1 MEKIEFGKVITEE
14 SIMNGKI
21 VSCSKSARSSHKV
34 TDKYDAQSRML
45 EASKYI
51 TDDNREDVLIR
62 LVGDGKKGI
71 KRMEV
76 TVLIEKNKQ

>member
-21 VSCSKSARSSHKV
+21 VSSSKSARSSHKV
-34 TDKYDAQSRML
+34 ADKYDAQSRML
-45 EASKYI
+45 EASKHI

-76 TVLIEKNKQ
+76 TVLIEKKKQ